1 MRRGKFKPER
11 WRLAQELASRGYTV
25 CRAARE
31 IGIHHAT
38 AIYIAQRMGFR
49 FAGSMKGKYVR
60 RTTKPETMG
69 RVERMMRLA
78 CR

>member
-11 WRLAQELASRGYTV
+11 WRLAQELASQGYTV
-25 CRAARE
+25 CQAAKE

-38 AIYIAQRMGFR
+38 ATYIAQQMGFR
-49 FAGSMKGKYVR
+49 FAGSMKGKYLR
-60 RTTKPETMG
+60 SETLG

-78 CR
+78 AR

>member
-38 AIYIAQRMGFR
+38 AIYMAQRMGFKWG
-49 FAGSMKGKYVR
+49 FSLKGKYPR
-60 RTTKPETMG
+60 RKESTE
-69 RVERMMRLA
+69 RVERMMYLVSK
-78 CR
+78 

>member
-1 MRRGKFKPER
+1 MRRGKFNPER
-11 WRLAQELASRGYTV
+11 WRLAQELASQGYTV

-38 AIYIAQRMGFR
+38 AIYIAQQMGFR
-49 FAGSMKGKYVR
+49 YAGSMKGKYLR
-60 RTTKPETMG
+60 SETTG
-69 RVERMMRLA
+69 RVEKLMRLA